1 MLSTRRT
8 STSRPMIRL
17 NAGESVL
24 REGQSRRKILPA
36 WSVPHGLV
44 VGTSIGLLSA
54 MAGVGTSLTWIE
66 LTAATLTLSALLV
79 GVAWGLNGMRW
90 SWHRWWLT
98 DQRLVV
104 RTGFIGYQL
113 RSVPLDRIVD
123 VTLQASWWDR
133 LWGLQHVQIRDMN
146 SEVSSGTSR
155 PGLRLIAV
163 PEAEA
168 VTDAILNACPALG
181 SETDRMDEVVVLLGA
196 LVDKAS

>member
-1 MLSTRRT
+1 MLKTPQPVPPGCLQRDIDDS
-8 STSRPMIRL
+8 I
-17 NAGESVL
+17 
-24 REGQSRRKILPA
+24 EGNTPKLIADEACSNDKP
-36 WSVPHGLV
+36 
-44 VGTSIGLLSA
+44 
-54 MAGVGTSLTWIE
+54 
-66 LTAATLTLSALLV
+66 LV
-79 GVAWGLNGMRW
+79 GQP
-90 SWHRWWLT
+90 WLT

-113 RSVPLDRIVD
+113 RSVPLDRVVD

-163 PEAEA
+163 PEAES
-168 VTDAILNACPALG
+168 VTDVILNACPALG

>member
-1 MLSTRRT
+1 
-8 STSRPMIRL
+8 
-17 NAGESVL
+17 
-24 REGQSRRKILPA
+24 
-36 WSVPHGLV
+36 
-44 VGTSIGLLSA
+44 
-54 MAGVGTSLTWIE
+54 
-66 LTAATLTLSALLV
+66 
-79 GVAWGLNGMRW
+79 MRW

-163 PEAEA
+163 PEAEV
-168 VTDAILNACPALG
+168 VTDAILDACPALG
-181 SETDRMDEVVVLLGA
+181 SEADRMDEVVVLLGE